1 MKLKYI
7 APETMGALEILDI
20 LDKNGKSIEKADC
33 NMKDV
38 YVETSLELKGWESIY
53 VEPVLF

>member
-1 MKLKYI
+1 
-7 APETMGALEILDI
+7 MGALEILDI